1 MTDTL
6 DRNVPGAV
14 TPGIAPDGT
23 VTSASGAQAPV
34 GHTLIP
40 VRDDTPVGPR
50 RAIRGA
56 PLEEKFNLWGAA
68 AAGVSV
74 AFLLFGWFAPLTGQV
89 GMAVVAFLAFLLF
102 YAMLLGLKSNRLEI
116 QDRIMITL
124 LFSAGTILVG
134 ALSFV
139 VVFTLIRGQEALV
152 HPNFF
157 YQTMETAGPL
167 DPLDVGG
174 IFHAIMGTLMQITMA
189 LALAIPLGITT
200 AVFLNE
206 IGGPFARFVRTI
218 SDAMTALPSIVAGLF
233 VYAAIITLI
242 THQRSGFAASLA
254 ITVMMLPIII
264 RASDVVLRLV
274 AGNLREASYAL
285 GTTRWRTVWH
295 VVLPTARSG
304 LVTAVILGTARGIG
318 ETSPVLLTSGVTAVL
333 NLNPFEGPM
342 ISLPLQVFDFVKSP
356 EPNMVARGFGAA
368 AVLLLLVLTLFA
380 IARLIGGKGPGQLS
394 ARQQKALLAQSSRDQ
409 QRMTIAADRR
419 EREEARQRQIEE
431 EYRRGLVAAG
441 LPLPEEEPAPVA
453 SAPVKTGPR
462 TFVPANARAA
472 GAATSSVSAGVA
484 ASVAAAS
491 AAAAAVVAASPAAA
505 AGTAA
510 VAPPSPEPATPVGPA
525 VFEQTSVL
533 PAQDFAAADVVSQD
547 APTQDVTS
555 VFAPL
560 LDEEDDVEA
569 SAHDDAHDLDETK
582 TRGALFGKFFSRKP
596 EAGNEPVTEVATT
609 AGAETDASEV
619 AEAPSLSAWLGLSP
633 EPESEIETEPEPNV
647 EPEPEPEPQADAS
660 AETVTETSAEPRAET
675 QIAVQPEQP
684 EVSAPAPEIPVIKP
698 WEPAPQPQ
706 PRDGFTPWSFP
717 TPEAPSPDTK
727 ENPE

>member
-1 MTDTL
+1 
-6 DRNVPGAV
+6 
-14 TPGIAPDGT
+14 

-34 GHTLIP
+34 GHTIIP

-68 AAGVSV
+68 AAGLSV

-189 LALAIPLGITT
+189 LSLAIPLGITT

-318 ETSPVLLTSGVTAVL
+318 ETSPVLLTSGVTSVL

-394 ARQQKALLAQSSRDQ
+394 PRQQKALLAQSSRDQ

-419 EREEARQRQIEE
+419 EREEARQRQIDED
-431 EYRRGLVAAG
+431 YRRGLIAAG
-441 LPLPEEEPAPVA
+441 LPVPDDKAAPVVA
-453 SAPVKTGPR
+453 APVKTGPR

-472 GAATSSVSAGVA
+472 GAATSSVSASVSAGVA
-484 ASVAAAS
+484 AAAAAASS
-491 AAAAAVVAASPAAA
+491 AAAAAPAA
-505 AGTAA
+505 
-510 VAPPSPEPATPVGPA
+510 V
-525 VFEQTSVL
+525 EQTSVL
-533 PAQDFAAADVVSQD
+533 PAQGLAAL
-547 APTQDVTS
+547 DVTA
-555 VFAPL
+555 VFAPVV
-560 LDEEDDVEA
+560 DEVHEATEPVSEPVAEVVEPEVVAPEVVELEVVEPEVVAPEVMEVLEPGVTESESADVIA
-569 SAHDDAHDLDETK
+569 SDADTGDALEQTQ
-582 TRGALFGKFFSRKP
+582 TGGALFGKLFGRQSDVAANDDTELSAPASRAAADVP
-596 EAGNEPVTEVATT
+596 
-609 AGAETDASEV
+609 D
-619 AEAPSLSAWLGLSP
+619 LSAWLGLAPEPEPEQKPQAEAQDDSGAALSQP
-633 EPESEIETEPEPNV
+633 EPESEPEPK
-647 EPEPEPEPQADAS
+647 PEPQS
-660 AETVTETSAEPRAET
+660 RP
-675 QIAVQPEQP
+675 AVPDVP
-684 EVSAPAPEIPVIKP
+684 GMKP
-698 WEPAPQPQ
+698 WQPAPQSE

>member
-419 EREEARQRQIEE
+419 EREEARQRQIDE

-441 LPLPEEEPAPVA
+441 LPLPEEEPAPTA

-472 GAATSSVSAGVA
+472 GAATSSVSAAVA
-484 ASVAAAS
+484 ASVAAAATAS
-491 AAAAAVVAASPAAA
+491 AALETPEPGAAVDSP
-505 AGTAA
+505 
-510 VAPPSPEPATPVGPA
+510 

-533 PAQDFAAADVVSQD
+533 PAQEALAHDPDSQD
-547 APTQDVTS
+547 MPARDVTA
-555 VFAPL
+555 VFSPL
-560 LDEEDDVEA
+560 LDVEN
-569 SAHDDAHDLDETK
+569 ETQPSDPEADGDSVESK
-582 TRGALFGKFFSRKP
+582 PGDALFAKFFSSNV
-596 EAGNEPVTEVATT
+596 AHVDEPVTELAPAAAAAAEEDATE
-609 AGAETDASEV
+609 AAEV
-619 AEAPSLSAWLGLSP
+619 PSLSAWLGLSP
-633 EPESEIETEPEPNV
+633 EPEIDTEAAIEPEPDN
-647 EPEPEPEPQADAS
+647 EPEPESEIEPE
-660 AETVTETSAEPRAET
+660 AETESETSVEPEAET
-675 QIAVQPEQP
+675 QTAVEPEQP
-684 EVSAPAPEIPVIKP
+684 EASTPGPEIPIMKP

>member
-1 MTDTL
+1 MTNTL
-6 DRNVPGAV
+6 DRS
-14 TPGIAPDGT
+14 T

-34 GHTLIP
+34 GHTIIP

-68 AAGVSV
+68 AAGLSV

-189 LALAIPLGITT
+189 LSLAIPLGITT

-441 LPLPEEEPAPVA
+441 LPLPEDEPAPAA

-462 TFVPANARAA
+462 TFVPANARAT

-491 AAAAAVVAASPAAA
+491 AAAAAAVVTATPSATPAAAAAAPAA

-510 VAPPSPEPATPVGPA
+510 VAPPSPEPEAPVAPP

-533 PAQDFAAADVVSQD
+533 PAQDFAAADVPSQD

-569 SAHDDAHDLDETK
+569 SAHDDADDLDETK